1 MSDTVCVRND
11 KLSRH
16 LDKIPTISLSTFP
29 GKIPKLLDPLELRK
43 NNGTRQDNK
52 KERKEEETKIANA
65 K

>member
-16 LDKIPTISLSTFP
+16 LDKIPTISLPTFP

-43 NNGTRQDNK
+43 NNGTHQDNEE
-52 KERKEEETKIANA
+52 ERKEEETKIKNA